1 MAAVLRRDT
10 LTALKQTPEYF
21 SDFLLD
27 FDVDRVKKDLV
38 RNTNAEAI
46 KASIVNLL
54 LTNRGDRLFDMSIGS
69 DIRALLFENF
79 NAATEDVLADLIKTT
94 ISNYE
99 PRAKVDDVFV
109 ASDDDSHLLTAT
121 IVFHIINRQDP
132 ITLEIILNRI
142 R

>member
-54 LTNRGDRLFDMSIGS
+54 LTNRYQHLFPPLESQKTIHIYLHKFQKFD
-69 DIRALLFENF
+69 
-79 NAATEDVLADLIKTT
+79 DL
-94 ISNYE
+94 NYDN
-99 PRAKVDDVFV
+99 K
-109 ASDDDSHLLTAT
+109 
-121 IVFHIINRQDP
+121 
-132 ITLEIILNRI
+132 
-142 R
+142 